1 MLQRLF
7 AALENFPSHSQ
18 SPPEFYSIVR
28 VLRDASENSMTPLS
42 LKVACEVVVQGI
54 PTVLRETKSI
64 SLALALAQSAVQ
76 LFLWWGHFDLSER
89 PFVKLDK
96 DMLEL
101 WSEQEGVEGR
111 TEENL
116 QKWQEFRSE
125 VLEWPY
131 NIDLAVLNGPL
142 PTWIPR
148 AARTGP
154 SKLDRFLSVLQ
165 INRVCASYTSVHSDF
180 LTSMY

>member
-18 SPPEFYSIVR
+18 SPPDFLCIAIL
-28 VLRDASENSMTPLS
+28 LRDTSNASTTSLS
-42 LKVACEVVVQGI
+42 LKVARDVIVQGI
-54 PTVLRETKSI
+54 PTVLRKNKSI
-64 SLALALAQSAVQ
+64 SLALALAQGAAG
-76 LFLWWGHFDLSER
+76 WHWYHFDLSER

-96 DMLEL
+96 VMLEL

-125 VLEWPY
+125 ALEWPY
-131 NIDLAVLNGPL
+131 NINLAVLNGPL

-154 SKLDRFLSVLQ
+154 SKLDRFLSLFG
-165 INRVCASYTSVHSDF
+165 IN
-180 LTSMY
+180 